1 MAGTLLPASVEHTEA
16 SLPVCFHAEVG
27 QTDASFVRLQ
37 VAEVKTTDALKRMD
51 FETSVAPTE
60 ASKYNSLTGLGI
72 YERVGSCQVEVVPV
86 SHWEAVNLSL

>member
-1 MAGTLLPASVEHTEA
+1 VHAPHAAEVEITA
-16 SLPVCFHAEVG
+16 AILARRKVAEVG

-60 ASKYNSLTGLGI
+60 ASKYNSLTGLG
-72 YERVGSCQVEVVPV
+72 RKHRSKFARCLLVQCV
-86 SHWEAVNLSL
+86 STFFKNCH